1 MQTGIAIWPFEGPS
15 ACVTFAQ
22 MSEHPVDEG
31 DWLELEL
38 EPELERRLLIIPITP
53 LMGLAVTP
61 AAKRAMTT
69 AWKRIFFKKKI
80 FGLLLHKN

>member
-1 MQTGIAIWPFEGPS
+1 
-15 ACVTFAQ
+15 

-69 AWKRIFFKKKI
+69 AWKRIFLKKKSLAFFCTKTEKLI
-80 FGLLLHKN
+80 KERDVI